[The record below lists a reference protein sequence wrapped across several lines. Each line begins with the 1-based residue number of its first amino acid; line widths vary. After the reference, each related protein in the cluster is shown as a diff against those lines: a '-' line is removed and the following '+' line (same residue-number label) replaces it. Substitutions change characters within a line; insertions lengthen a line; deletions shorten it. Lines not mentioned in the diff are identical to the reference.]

1 MEILILFGV
10 FTLLM
15 LIGTPIAFCL
25 GVASFATVLYMG
37 LPPLVVFQRLNSGM
51 SVFSLLAIPFFIYAG
66 DLMVRGGI
74 AQKIV
79 AFAASLVGH
88 IRGGLGQVNIVTATL
103 FGGISGSAVAEAAAV
118 GGLMIPQ
125 MKARGYGAD
134 YAVNVTSMAALIALL
149 LPPSHNMI
157 IYSISAGGKISI
169 ADLFTA
175 GIIPGLLYAAALM
188 VTAYFVA
195 RSRGYPTEA
204 FPGFQAVGRFL
215 VISLPGLLLIA
226 IIFGGVRS
234 GVFTATESSCIA
246 VLYALAVT
254 MFVYRQMSWNDFKHA
269 TFGAVRTTAMVLLI
283 IGMAGAFSWLMAF
296 LKGAGVAG
304 RLDEHDLGEPDHHPA
319 ADQRVDAGA
328 RHLHGHGADDHHLH
342 ADLPAGGDRLRHRSG
357 TFRRHHDPELRHR
370 AEHAAGGGGAVRR
383 LRGRQDQ
390 RLGIDALDLAVLRCR
405 ARGARARHLHPGAVA
420 VAAQRVQIG
429 DGQWPMPPPTPASN
443 ASRSSPSAW
452 WRRCASQV
460 LSGEIAPGQKL
471 PTENQLTETFGVSR
485 TVIREAIATLAA
497 DGLVEPRQ
505 GAGVFVR
512 EHPTLAFGSISL
524 EIGNKISPGDQRARS
539 AHGHRDRERGAR
551 GTRAATARRRRRS
564 RRRSSS
570 SSACSSWASRPARP
584 ISPFTARS
592 RRRPTIRSMSR
603 YSTRS
608 ATGPFRATSTRPGIP
623 SRVLSREYQKA
634 CSANICLILNAISA
648 GDPQAARD
656 AMRAHLIGQPE
667 RYRRG

>member
-74 AQKIV
+74 AQRIV

-125 MKARGYGAD
+125 MKARGYGTD

-188 VTAYFVA
+188 GTAYFVA

-204 FPGFQAVGRFL
+204 FPGFQAVGRFF

-254 MFVYRQMSWNDFKHA
+254 MFVYRQMTWNDFKHA

-296 LKGAGVAG
+296 LRVPAALVAWMNTISENPIIILLLINVLMLVLGTFMDMGPTIIICTPIFLPVAIAYGIDPVHFGVIMILNFGIGLNTPPVGAVQFVACAVGKISVWESMRSIWPFYGAGLV
-304 RLDEHDLGEPDHHPA
+304 
-319 ADQRVDAGA
+319 
-328 RHLHGHGADDHHLH
+328 
-342 ADLPAGGDRLRHRSG
+342 
-357 TFRRHHDPELRHR
+357 
-370 AEHAAGGGGAVRR
+370 
-383 LRGRQDQ
+383 
-390 RLGIDALDLAVLRCR
+390 VL
-405 ARGARARHLHPGAVA
+405 
-420 VAAQRVQIG
+420 
-429 DGQWPMPPPTPASN
+429 
-443 ASRSSPSAW
+443 
-452 WRRCASQV
+452 
-460 LSGEIAPGQKL
+460 
-471 PTENQLTETFGVSR
+471 
-485 TVIREAIATLAA
+485 
-497 DGLVEPRQ
+497 GLVTYIP
-505 GAGVFVR
+505 ALSLWLPSVFR
-512 EHPTLAFGSISL
+512 
-524 EIGNKISPGDQRARS
+524 
-539 AHGHRDRERGAR
+539 
-551 GTRAATARRRRRS
+551 
-564 RRRSSS
+564 
-570 SSACSSWASRPARP
+570 
-584 ISPFTARS
+584 
-592 RRRPTIRSMSR
+592 
-603 YSTRS
+603 
-608 ATGPFRATSTRPGIP
+608 
-623 SRVLSREYQKA
+623 
-634 CSANICLILNAISA
+634 
-648 GDPQAARD
+648 
-656 AMRAHLIGQPE
+656 
-667 RYRRG
+667 